1 MRLGVVAALATL
13 ACAGG
18 GGPGSLGAAAPAID
32 LPAPAA
38 VARPERVLLVTIHA
52 LTPDRY
58 LAPDASMPVLAALAQ
73 RGIAAESVEP
83 VFAPAPY
90 PAHTSLVTGVAPAK
104 HGVAAEFR
112 IDAQGVDRARL
123 FEAAD
128 LRAAPLWQVVAQQ
141 GGAVVSLDWPATQG
155 AAIADLAP
163 DLVVPAGA
171 NWVDALAS
179 RGAGRAAEFARRAGG
194 ADPATASPG
203 AARDA
208 SLVTMA
214 CGLLVAAPAPTF
226 VLLRLSQTQVATGAA
241 GPDAP
246 SSHAAFAAADA
257 EVGRLVRC
265 LGDAGLLAT
274 TGIAVAGDHGVLP
287 VHTAIRANVAL
298 AEAGLVV
305 PAGGGVRSWDAIARS
320 NGGSAF
326 VYASTDESALLARR
340 ALEAAANETGAFRVL
355 PASDM
360 VERGADP
367 EAWFGVQA
375 EPGYAFADAATGA
388 LLAPASFASAG
399 GYAASDPSMATGF
412 VAWGPG
418 LRSGLRVAGLRETD
432 VAPTLARW
440 LGVQLGVVEGRPM
453 VGWFAPVVAPAIPP
467 PVGMPPVE
475 NESR

>member
-1 MRLGVVAALATL
+1 VRSLRFGIAAVLATL

-18 GGPGSLGAAAPAID
+18 GGPRSLTATSPAID

-38 VARPERVLLVTIHA
+38 IARPQRVLLVSIHA

-58 LAPDASMPVLAALAQ
+58 LAPDTTMPVLASLAQ
-73 RGIAAESVEP
+73 GGVAAYAVEP

-112 IDAQGVDRARL
+112 IDAQGVDRARR

-128 LRAAPLWQVVAQQ
+128 LGAAPLWQVVAQQ
-141 GGAVVSLDWPATQG
+141 GGTVASLDWPATQG

-171 NWVDALAS
+171 SWVDALGS
-179 RGAGRAAEFARRAGG
+179 QGAGRAAEFARRAGG

-226 VLLRLSQTQVATGAA
+226 VMLRLSQTQVATDAS
-241 GPDAP
+241 GPDAE
-246 SSHAAFAAADA
+246 STHAAFAAADA
-257 EVGRLVRC
+257 ELGRLVRC

-287 VHTAIRANVAL
+287 VHTEIRANVAL
-298 AEAGLVV
+298 ADAGLVV
-305 PAGGGVRSWDAIARS
+305 PAGSGTRSWDAIARS

-326 VYASTDESALLARR
+326 VYAGSDESALLARR

-355 PASDM
+355 SASDM

-388 LLAPASFASAG
+388 VLTPASFASAG
-399 GYAASDPSMATGF
+399 GYAASDASMATGF

-418 LRSGLRVAGLRETD
+418 LRSGLRVAGLRGTD

-453 VGWFAPVVAPAIPP
+453 VGWFAPVVAPAVPMP
-467 PVGMPPVE
+467 LSVPPVE
-475 NESR
+475 N